1 MHFIGKL
8 NRKIYSCITEDIVTD
23 DVIITDNQIE
33 HIMERHKDSYAETIN
48 FLEDVIADPD
58 YIIKDR

>member
-1 MHFIGKL
+1 MI
-8 NRKIYSCITEDIVTD
+8 IVTD
-23 DVIITDNQIE
+23 EVIIKDKQIE
-33 HIMERHKDSYAETIN
+33 HIMDCHKGSYAETIN